1 MANHYP
7 HHQTFR
13 FWCRGN
19 RKMGRSQLQKKQKDE
34 MGPFRSILV
43 GVIAV
48 AQAEVLRGDR
58 TGRVLQT
65 TVAVTD
71 LRLVLAN
78 STREIGSIRDNQLFY
93 LNDQPGS
100 SFNIKAVVSGMAQ
113 SVRFGYNSTT
123 NYRTESGAPY
133 CLCGDTGGIFAAC
146 AVLGVGLHTVTATPF
161 AVTGGSA
168 GTARTVRFQIVAGSA
183 PAPPTVPVTPVAA
196 PVMAPATVPVTP
208 VAAPVMAPA
217 SPPVPG
223 RCRVPKV
230 RHDDEAGGREL
241 VLLATVFFR

>member
-1 MANHYP
+1 VVP
-7 HHQTFR
+7 WWWT
-13 FWCRGN
+13 
-19 RKMGRSQLQKKQKDE
+19 
-34 MGPFRSILV
+34 
-43 GVIAV
+43 AV
-48 AQAEVLRGDR
+48 AQAQVLRGDR

-93 LNDQPGS
+93 LADQPGS
-100 SFNIKAVVSGMAQ
+100 SFNVKAVVSGTAQ
-113 SVRFGYNSTT
+113 SVRFGYNGTT

-183 PAPPTVPVTPVAA
+183 PVTPVAA
-196 PVMAPATVPVTP
+196 PVMAPASPPVAAPVPRAPTVPATP

-241 VLLATVFFR
+241 VPLATVFFW